1 MGTHPIFESDFDCL
15 TDIADRNKTV
25 KMADGFDSV
34 KIIDG
39 QGHLMGRLAATVAKC
54 LLNGQRC
61 VIVRC
66 EGLLISGNFY
76 RNKLKVLEYLRK
88 RHLTKPSRGPF
99 HGRSPSKMFK
109 HVIRGMLPHKTSRG
123 QTAFNSLK
131 AFEGIP
137 APYDK
142 CKRMI
147 IPSAFKEIKI
157 KPTGSSPPSVVWPP
171 RPAGSTRESSQHSR
185 RDDKQRQP
193 STGNTNKRRASSSS
207 RPRLAWRRK
216 RRKLTLP
223 SPLTATEFVTT
234 VTP

>member
-1 MGTHPIFESDFDCL
+1 MG
-15 TDIADRNKTV
+15 
-25 KMADGFDSV
+25 DSV

-109 HVIRGMLPHKTSRG
+109 HVIRGMLPHKTARG
-123 QTAFNSLK
+123 QGAFNNLK

-142 CKRMI
+142 MTRVIM
-147 IPSAFKEIKI
+147 PSAFKQIKL
-157 KPTGSSPPSVVWPP
+157 KPNRKFAPVG
-171 RPAGSTRESSQHSR
+171 
-185 RDDKQRQP
+185 
-193 STGNTNKRRASSSS
+193 
-207 RPRLAWRRK
+207 RLAAETGWKYQDVVANLEAK
-216 RRKLTLP
+216 RQANAQTYWDNKQKAKAVRAKAIENCK
-223 SPLTATEFVTT
+223 SKTAEIDAQLAELGY
-234 VTP
+234 